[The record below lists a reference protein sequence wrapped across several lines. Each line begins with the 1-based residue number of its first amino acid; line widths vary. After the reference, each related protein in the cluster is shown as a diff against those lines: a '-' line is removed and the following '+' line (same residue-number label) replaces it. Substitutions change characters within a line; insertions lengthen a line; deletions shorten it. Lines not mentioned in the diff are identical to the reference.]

1 MLDYKLIEAF
11 AKVVSEGGFER
22 AAKVLFITQSAVS
35 QRIRQLED
43 QSGQLLLTRSSPPQP
58 TEAGRVLLKHYQQVK
73 LLEEGLSAELTAADE
88 QGPTSLA
95 IGINADSL
103 ASWFIEAIEPLLR
116 QFNLLI
122 DLRVDDQ
129 EQTHSFLREGEVV
142 GCISNESKPLQG
154 CRVEHLG
161 IMPYRL
167 LATPAFI
174 ERWFSNG
181 LSLRAAEKAPAVIF
195 NRKDRLHYLF
205 LEKQLGGLPDALP
218 CHYIP
223 TPEQFLQ
230 VIANGYCY
238 GMVPDWQ
245 SVELRNSGSLQE
257 LVTNAVFPVELFWH
271 CWNLQSAALQDF
283 SQQLVSGAH
292 QYLGG
297 IESSLSVG

>member
-11 AKVVSEGGFER
+11 ARVISEGGFER

-43 QSGQLLLTRSSPPQP
+43 QSGQLLLSRTSPPQP
-58 TEAGRVLLKHYQQVK
+58 TEAGRALLKHYQQVK
-73 LLEEGLSAELTAADE
+73 LLEDGLSAELTAAVE

-103 ASWFIEAIEPLLR
+103 ASWFIDAIHPLLR

-129 EQTHSFLREGEVV
+129 EQTHTFLREGEVV
-142 GCISNESKPLQG
+142 GCISNESRPLQG
-154 CRVEHLG
+154 CRVEYLG
-161 IMPYRL
+161 TMNYRL
-167 LATPAFI
+167 LATDQFI
-174 ERWFSNG
+174 KHWFADG
-181 LSLRAAEKAPAVIF
+181 FSLAATEKAPAVIF
-195 NRKDRLHYLF
+195 NRKDRLHYRF
-205 LEKQLGGLPDALP
+205 LEEQLGGLPNALP

-230 VIANGYCY
+230 VIADGFSY

-245 SVELRNSGSLQE
+245 SVALRNNGELQE
-257 LVTNAVFPVELFWH
+257 IRPGVVFPVELYWH
-271 CWNLQSAALQDF
+271 CWNLHSPGLQCF
-283 SQQLVSGAH
+283 SEQLVRGAK
-292 QYLGG
+292 QLLK
-297 IESSLSVG
+297 S